1 MSKSNKSQKIKQDSS
16 KPKSSDKKQKEFGLE
31 GTNKT
36 IPKPK
41 PDDSPSEELDGK
53 SDAPQ
58 VGGTPFTR
66 G

>member
-1 MSKSNKSQKIKQDSS
+1 MSKSNKSQKIKQDSRG
-16 KPKSSDKKQKEFGLE
+16 PKSLGKKHKEFGKE

-41 PDDSPSEELDGK
+41 SDDSPSEELDGK
-53 SDAPQ
+53 SDTPQ
-58 VGGTPFTR
+58 LGGTPFTR

>member
-1 MSKSNKSQKIKQDSS
+1 MNKSIKSQKIKRDNSR
-16 KPKSSDKKQKEFGLE
+16 PKSSDKKQKEFGQE
-31 GTNKT
+31 GTNNT